1 MKALT
6 NLSCV
11 SKLPITSKQRTVKMK
26 NIANNLKR
34 FKLITFDCTN
44 TLLHFK
50 YPVADKYLQTAE
62 SLGVPTGQFDKN
74 LMKANFR
81 KSFKEL
87 NQTHPNFGRRSI
99 SYQNWWQQ
107 LVINVFMNSTDKPFN
122 RKLLEPVALK
132 LINQYKTRECW
143 ETFKKSN
150 ELITAMK
157 DAGKIVGVISNFDPR
172 LHDLLHDL
180 ELPKFDFVVTSYEAG
195 VEKPSPEIFDY
206 ARKLSG
212 IDCLPSESLHIGN
225 ELEKDYDGARN
236 ASWSAILVNSEAA
249 DVNLNFRNVEEF
261 FDVITG
267 SEVEL

>member
-1 MKALT
+1 MK
-6 NLSCV
+6 
-11 SKLPITSKQRTVKMK
+11 I
-26 NIANNLKR
+26 IANNLKR

-62 SLGVPTGQFDKN
+62 SLGVPIGQFDKN

-81 KSFKEL
+81 KFFKEL
-87 NQTHPNFGRRSI
+87 NQTHPNYGRNSI
-99 SYQNWWQQ
+99 SYQEWWKQ
-107 LVINVFMNSTDKPFN
+107 LVINVFMNSTDKPFDQ
-122 RKLLEPVALK
+122 KLLEPVALQ
-132 LINQYKTRECW
+132 LIKQYNTRECW
-143 ETFKKSN
+143 GKFEKTD

-157 DAGKIVGVISNFDPR
+157 DAGKVVGVISNFDPR

-180 ELPKFDFVVTSYEAG
+180 DLSMFDFVATSYEAG
-195 VEKPSPEIFDY
+195 VEKPNPEIFDY

-212 IDCLPSESLHIGN
+212 INCLPSESLHIGN

-236 ASWSAILVNSEAA
+236 ASWSAILINSEAA

-261 FDVITG
+261 FHVIT
-267 SEVEL
+267 SSDVEL